1 MSNRRNFIKK
11 SALGTLGVSSIL
23 GCDELNNANIKKTY
37 PRIISTWNH
46 GLDANKKAW
55 EVLKNGNG
63 GLSAIEEG
71 VKVSESDP
79 KVRSVGYGGYPDREG
94 IVTLDAC
101 IMDSAIEEGVKVSES
116 DPKVRSVGY
125 GGYPDREGI
134 VTLDAC
140 IMDKN
145 SNCGSVSFL
154 QNIKHPISV
163 ARHVMED
170 TPHVMLSGKGALDF
184 AISKGI
190 KQEDLLTDDS
200 KKDWLNWKEK
210 SNYKPVINIENHD
223 TISMLLID
231 DVGDL
236 YGACT
241 TSGAA
246 WKMHGRVGDS
256 PIIGAGLFLDNEVG
270 AAAATGL
277 GEAIIKTSGSAMVVE
292 LMRQGASPLE
302 ACKTIVK
309 RISKIHK
316 SGPEWDYLQVGF
328 IAINKNGEY
337 AGYSLRKGF
346 NYSLCDQKNKDLLI
360 DAKYEIG

>member
-1 MSNRRNFIKK
+1 MNKRRTFIKN
-11 SALGTLGVSSIL
+11 SIL
-23 GCDELNNANIKKTY
+23 GGVGATALLNCETPKEINSKATY

-46 GLDANKKAW
+46 GLPANKEAW
-55 EVLKNGNG
+55 NRLMEGQS
-63 GLSAIEEG
+63 GLSAVEAG
-71 VKVSESDP
+71 VKIPESDP

-94 IVTLDAC
+94 
-101 IMDSAIEEGVKVSES
+101 K
-116 DPKVRSVGY
+116 
-125 GGYPDREGI
+125 

-145 SNCGSVSFL
+145 NDCGSVSFL

-163 ARHVMED
+163 AKLVMEE
-170 TPHVMLSGKGALDF
+170 TPHIMLSGKGAYDF
-184 AISKGI
+184 AISKGF
-190 KQEDLLTDDS
+190 KKENLLTEAS
-200 KKDWLNWKEK
+200 RKDWIAWKKESK
-210 SNYKPVINIENHD
+210 YKPVINLENHD

-231 DVGDL
+231 NNGDL
-236 YGACT
+236 CGACT

-277 GEAIIKTSGSAMVVE
+277 GEAVIRTSGSAMVVE
-292 LMRQGASPLE
+292 LMRQGHSPLD
-302 ACKTIVK
+302 ACKKIVD

-316 SGPEWDYLQVGF
+316 SGPDWEYLQVGF
-328 IAINKNGEY
+328 IAMNKKGEY

-346 NYSLCDQKNKDLLI
+346 NYAVCDSSNQNLLL
-360 DAKYEIG
+360 DAKHAI

>member
-1 MSNRRNFIKK
+1 LIKFLKMSNRRNFIKK
-11 SALGTLGVSSIL
+11 SALGTLGVSSLL
-23 GCDELNNANIKKTY
+23 GCDELNNANIIKTY

-46 GLDANKKAW
+46 GLEANQKAW
-55 EVLKNGNG
+55 EILKNGKG
-63 GLSAIEEG
+63 GLSAVEQG
-71 VKVSESDP
+71 VMVSEADP
-79 KVRSVGYGGYPDREG
+79 QIRSVGYGGYPDR
-94 IVTLDAC
+94 D
-101 IMDSAIEEGVKVSES
+101 
-116 DPKVRSVGY
+116 
-125 GGYPDREGI
+125 GI

-184 AISKGI
+184 AISKGF

-200 KKDWLNWKEK
+200 RKDWIKWKEN

-231 DVGDL
+231 DSGDL

-270 AAAATGL
+270 CCGYWIRRSHYKNL
-277 GEAIIKTSGSAMVVE
+277 W
-292 LMRQGASPLE
+292 
-302 ACKTIVK
+302 K
-309 RISKIHK
+309 RH
-316 SGPEWDYLQVGF
+316 G
-328 IAINKNGEY
+328 
-337 AGYSLRKGF
+337 
-346 NYSLCDQKNKDLLI
+346 C
-360 DAKYEIG
+360 

>member
-1 MSNRRNFIKK
+1 MNNRRSFIKK
-11 SALGTLGVSSIL
+11 SIL
-23 GCDELNNANIKKTY
+23 GGVGATTLLNCETPKESATIATY

-46 GLDANKKAW
+46 GVPANQEAW
-55 EVLKNGNG
+55 KYLMEGQS
-63 GLSAIEEG
+63 GLSAVEAG
-71 VKVSESDP
+71 VKIPE
-79 KVRSVGYGGYPDREG
+79 
-94 IVTLDAC
+94 A
-101 IMDSAIEEGVKVSES
+101 

-145 SNCGSVSFL
+145 NNCGSVSFL

-163 ARHVMED
+163 AKLVMEE
-170 TPHVMLSGKGALDF
+170 TPHIMLSGKGAFDF
-184 AISKGI
+184 AVSKGF
-190 KQEDLLTDDS
+190 KKENLLTEAS
-200 KKDWLNWKEK
+200 KQDWINWKKK
-210 SNYKPVINIENHD
+210 SQYKPVINLENHD

-231 DVGDL
+231 DNGDL
-236 YGACT
+236 FGACT

-277 GEAIIKTSGSAMVVE
+277 GEAVIRTSGSAMVVE
-292 LMRQGASPLE
+292 LMRQGHSPLD
-302 ACKTIVK
+302 ACKKIVD

-316 SGPEWDYLQVGF
+316 SGPDWEYLQVGF
-328 IAINKNGEY
+328 IAMNKKGEY

-346 NYSLCDQKNKDLLI
+346 NYAICDSSKQNLLL
-360 DAKYEIG
+360 DAKHAI

>member
-1 MSNRRNFIKK
+1 MENRRNFLKK
-11 SALGTLGVSSIL
+11 SALGTLGVSTVMS
-23 GCDELNNANIKKTY
+23 CDTLNKTSSEAVF

-55 EVLKNGNG
+55 EVLKNGQG
-63 GLSAIEEG
+63 GLSAVEEG
-71 VKVSESDP
+71 VKVTEADP
-79 KVRSVGYGGYPDREG
+79 NVRSVG
-94 IVTLDAC
+94 L
-101 IMDSAIEEGVKVSES
+101 
-116 DPKVRSVGY
+116 

-145 SNCGSVSFL
+145 SNCGSVSYL

-170 TPHVMLSGKGALDF
+170 TPHVMLSGSGALDF
-184 AISKGI
+184 AISKGF
-190 KQEDLLTDDS
+190 KQENLLTEAS
-200 KKDWLNWKEK
+200 KNDWIKWKQK
-210 SNYKPVINIENHD
+210 SDYKPLINIENHD

-231 DVGDL
+231 ENRDL

-292 LMRQGASPLE
+292 LMRQGHSPFE
-302 ACKTIVK
+302 ACKKIVD
-309 RISKIHK
+309 RISKIHMN
-316 SGPEWDYLQVGF
+316 SPEWEYLQVGF
-328 IAINKNGEY
+328 IALNKNGEY

-346 NYSLCDQKNKDLLI
+346 NFSLQDEINKDLLI
-360 DAKYEIG
+360 DAKFQI

>member
-1 MSNRRNFIKK
+1 MENRRNFLKK
-11 SALGTLGVSSIL
+11 SALGTLGVSTVMS
-23 GCDELNNANIKKTY
+23 CDTLNKTSSEAVF

-55 EVLKNGNG
+55 EVLKNGQG
-63 GLSAIEEG
+63 GLSAVEEG
-71 VKVSESDP
+71 VKVTEAYP
-79 KVRSVGYGGYPDREG
+79 NVRSVG
-94 IVTLDAC
+94 L
-101 IMDSAIEEGVKVSES
+101 
-116 DPKVRSVGY
+116 

-145 SNCGSVSFL
+145 SNCGSVSYL

-170 TPHVMLSGKGALDF
+170 TPHVMLSGSGALDF
-184 AISKGI
+184 AISKGF
-190 KQEDLLTDDS
+190 KQENLLTEAS
-200 KKDWLNWKEK
+200 KNDWIKWKEK
-210 SNYKPVINIENHD
+210 SDYKPIINIENHD

-231 DVGDL
+231 ENRDL

-292 LMRQGASPLE
+292 LMRQGHSPLE
-302 ACKTIVK
+302 ACKTIVD
-309 RISKIHK
+309 RISKIHMN
-316 SGPEWDYLQVGF
+316 SPEWEYLQVGF
-328 IAINKNGEY
+328 IALNKNGEY

-346 NYSLCDQKNKDLLI
+346 NFSLQDEINKDLLI
-360 DAKYEIG
+360 DAKFQI